1 VVSTEYKKAEE
12 RLQLQPVESWG
23 RLNDNPQG
31 MSLWQLLKEDL
42 ATHDGNMF
50 EQGFWALACH
60 RFGNWRMNKPKIM
73 RAPCTLV
80 YQIWSKWV
88 QILGGITMHYT
99 VKVGRRVR
107 IWHHGGMVIGARY
120 IGNDVH
126 LRQNVTI
133 GVAQTYQREL
143 PIIDDGVD
151 IGCGASILGS
161 IYVGHRAKIA
171 ANTLVIGDV
180 PENAMAIGVPAKIMR
195 IGNARMNITKVTPL
209 ENSN

>member
-1 VVSTEYKKAEE
+1 
-12 RLQLQPVESWG
+12 
-23 RLNDNPQG
+23 
-31 MSLWQLLKEDL
+31 
-42 ATHDGNMF
+42 
-50 EQGFWALACH
+50 
-60 RFGNWRMNKPKIM
+60 
-73 RAPCTLV
+73 
-80 YQIWSKWV
+80 
-88 QILGGITMHYT
+88 MHYT